1 VPTLSDTVGS
11 EQRYSVD
18 SKQEALEKWIPVL
31 LVILGA
37 IAYVASMFF

>member
-1 VPTLSDTVGS
+1 
-11 EQRYSVD
+11 VD